1 MINTKFK
8 ITLHIL
14 IFLIF
19 NTFLAQSKNELREG
33 VNTDTIKREE
43 QLSDILF
50 SKAESSSFDIKK
62 NTTYLRRKA
71 QVKYQDMQI
80 EADYISID
88 WETGTLFA
96 RGKMDSLGRIFEPAI
111 ATQGGKNY
119 EYNEVSYNYKTRQA
133 IAYNAR
139 TEESEGLIVARKNKK

>member
-19 NTFLAQSKNELREG
+19 NTFLAQSKNELQEG
-33 VNTDTIKREE
+33 VNTDTIKTIKREE

-50 SKAESSSFDIKK
+50 YKAECSSFDIKK

-96 RGKMDSLGRIFEPAI
+96 RGKIDSLGRIFEPAI

-119 EYNEVSYNYKTRQA
+119 EYNEVSYNYK
-133 IAYNAR
+133 I
-139 TEESEGLIVARKNKK
+139 LI